1 VIFTSAGDRQTFNR
15 MMDQKN
21 RPTKNKK
28 HDYIIWAI
36 RFLLIVSMLTNIVF
50 IALHLFSDD
59 FVTKNEILEELSKR
73 IELLFWAAATLAL
86 TFLPDYIEY
95 KNIHLPHIL
104 EIVIVIFIFA
114 GIFLSVRFELYYQ
127 VFWWDDLLHTLS
139 GIIIGFLGFI
149 IIYKINGKYSMDI
162 SPLLVA
168 VFAFTFAM
176 TMGVIWEI
184 FEFTLDVFFGT
195 TMQSWDLP
203 HDATLIGRPYQGS
216 GLRDTMSDLIVNSLG
231 ALLTSVI
238 CYFLYKR
245 EKKKMLTLMQEIFPD
260 E

>member
-1 VIFTSAGDRQTFNR
+1 
-15 MMDQKN
+15 MDQKN
-21 RPTKNKK
+21 RPTENQK

-36 RFLLIVSMLTNIVF
+36 RFLLIVSILTNIVF
-50 IALHLFSDD
+50 ITLHLFSDD

-73 IELLFWAAATLAL
+73 IELLFWSAVTLTL
-86 TFLPDYIEY
+86 TFLPDYIVY

-114 GIFLSVRFELYYQ
+114 GIFLSVRFELYYH
-127 VFWWDDLLHTLS
+127 VFWWDDVLHTLS

-149 IIYKINGKYSMDI
+149 IIYKINSKYSMDI

-184 FEFTLDVFFGT
+184 FEFALDVFFGT

-203 HDATLIGRPYQGS
+203 HDTTLIGRSFQGS

-245 EKKKMLTLMQEIFPD
+245 EKKKTLALMQEIFPD